1 MYFPFLRGKQ
11 EELIALRESAPRFVE
26 NSLIIPIIEPVRV
39 SDTTRISFDK
49 FVEENLRFMLI
60 TNPVVSNQINED
72 EVYEKIIQDS
82 LEDYDNF
89 IPTLYTD
96 ATTSLSTIRNFEK
109 KYEGLPLAFIYQ
121 NEPQNDDLKEHLP
134 QLKTAQFHVFLEKR
148 TSVDFQNTFPQ
159 SKRVLIQDRFNRR
172 ERNADYEESVDEFF
186 SDLHLEI
193 PNEHYSSFGDF
204 SIIGDHYFERAGRP
218 YAVALHHVYI
228 HEAKKGSL
236 HVRHFVSKRKQTF
249 TDVPGKFL
257 EALDKLVQCLP
268 RLQQLNRLNHTSMC
282 DEYAHLYAEKQYRGL
297 GYAVRMALKH
307 HFELMLHLLEM

>member
-1 MYFPFLRGKQ
+1 MYLPFLRGKQ
-11 EELIALRESAPRFVE
+11 WELIALRELAPRFVE

-39 SDTTRISFDK
+39 SATARKTFGK

-60 TNPVVSNQINED
+60 INPVVSNQISED
-72 EVYEKIIQDS
+72 KVYTEIIQDS
-82 LEDYDNF
+82 LGDYDNF
-89 IPTLYTD
+89 IPALYTD
-96 ATTSLSTIRNFEK
+96 ATTSLSAIQDFEK
-109 KYEGLPLAFIYQ
+109 KYEGLSLAFIYG
-121 NEPQNDDLKEHLP
+121 NEPQNGRVRKRLP
-134 QLKTAQFHVFLEKR
+134 QVETAQFHVFLEKR
-148 TSVDFQNTFPQ
+148 TSADFQNRFPQ

-172 ERNADYEESVDEFF
+172 KRNADYEDSVDEFF

-193 PNEHYSSFGDF
+193 PNDRYSAFGDF

-228 HEAKKGSL
+228 HEAKKGPL
-236 HVRHFVSKRKQTF
+236 HVRHFVSKRKQTSA
-249 TDVPGKFL
+249 DVPGKFL

-268 RLQQLNRLNHTSMC
+268 RLRQLNRLNHTSTC
-282 DEYAHLYAEKQYRGL
+282 DEYAHLYTEQQYRGL